1 MSRLEKPVDESTN
14 DDKLRRQKT
23 DEAKTSS
30 KKRLGTRTWVD
41 TTEMASRVK
50 SKDEGTG

>member
-1 MSRLEKPVDESTN
+1 MSRLEKPADESTN
-14 DDKLRRQKT
+14 DDDKRLRQKT

-30 KKRLGTRTWVD
+30 KKRLCTCTWVD

-50 SKDEGTG
+50 IQR